1 MAKDSLFCNYW
12 SYIASGTG
20 SQAEQ
25 TFGVLEKLANDSIDT
40 FSGSTGK
47 IFKDEVVIN
56 NASGDGFSHNPNG
69 FNFKTYN
76 GSMTMTLN
84 SNTDAKRGD
93 STMCS
98 IYTEHNKNH
107 IASLFRNKQLK
118 IKCGRNLES

>member
-84 SNTDAKRGD
+84 SNTDAKRGK
-93 STMCS
+93 
-98 IYTEHNKNH
+98 ERLFGNK
-107 IASLFRNKQLK
+107 IIRITYASLFRNKQLK

>member
-25 TFGVLEKLANDSIDT
+25 TFGVLEKLANDNIDT

-47 IFKDEVVIN
+47 IFKDEIVIN

-76 GSMTMTLN
+76 GSSTTTLN
-84 SNTDAKRGD
+84 SNIDSRRGKERMFGICR
-93 STMCS
+93 TS
-98 IYTEHNKNH
+98 IYLITLKN
-107 IASLFRNKQLK
+107 IRITTVCLAD
-118 IKCGRNLES
+118 

>member
-56 NASGDGFSHNPNG
+56 NASEMVLV
-69 FNFKTYN
+69 T
-76 GSMTMTLN
+76 TLMVLIL
-84 SNTDAKRGD
+84 RH
-93 STMCS
+93 
-98 IYTEHNKNH
+98 ITEV
-107 IASLFRNKQLK
+107 
-118 IKCGRNLES
+118 